1 MKKLMIAAAVV
12 CATACVQAASVYWT
26 CTNVYA
32 GNADDKVAAGSLAY
46 FMVTDATDGMSIADA
61 KALAGKGATKVSEA
75 LSGKY
80 SFTASAEGTFSV
92 GSPGVANATLGLKDS
107 TAYTAYLV
115 IFDTETITDASKF
128 YITST
133 KDFSTLAGDST
144 AQAGIGSQSAKGSK
158 TTASWYAVGAVP
170 EPTSAM
176 LLVLGL
182 AGLALRR
189 RRA

>member
-12 CATACVQAASVYWT
+12 CAAACVQAASVYWN
-26 CTNVYA
+26 CTGVYA
-32 GNADDKVAAGSLAY
+32 GNTSDKVGQTLAY

-75 LSGKY
+75 LSGFY
-80 SFTASAEGTFSV
+80 SYTGSGEGAFSV
-92 GSPGVANATLGLKDS
+92 AMPGVANATLGLSDS
-107 TAYTAYLV
+107 KAYTAYLIV
-115 IFDTETITDASKF
+115 FDTATITDASKF
-128 YITST
+128 YVTST
-133 KDFSTLAGDST
+133 KDFSTLAGDNS
-144 AQAGIGSQSAKGSK
+144 AQAAIGSQATKGSK
-158 TTASWYAVGAVP
+158 TTDAWYAVGAVP